1 VRTGSFQRGGFLGC
15 FPRSILYARTAK
27 EVTVASGTGRRPDRA
42 VPALLFFH
50 GSGGDA
56 DDMDATYPAP

>member
-1 VRTGSFQRGGFLGC
+1 MRTSTGGEAGY
-15 FPRSILYARTAK
+15 PQVSDTA
-27 EVTVASGTGRRPDRA
+27 PDRA